1 MTQPQPE
8 PQLRKRARA
17 VNPQRWLLIAGH
29 SATILD
35 KQNAIQ
41 DLLFARHRVRV
52 AWGRG
57 SLRTSKLKYARPYQL
72 LRPHR
77 DPGLLH
83 WAGMRVRHPFAPVE
97 QRLASAASTSPWLI
111 KEARGAARIVLLD
124 REAES
129 LLPWLANTAP
139 DADVTFGAD
148 AERLIRHEA
157 ATRWL
162 EHEAQWLDN
171 VPPDEPLN
179 ARHLRKSLTRLD
191 DAEMLAVPPSIDVRP
206 QLRRVGRRRLRQGGY
221 LDVRACVQAGAIMSR
236 RFGSSMEDQLLAG
249 LALHVDIVEGAS
261 PPPDFAEMLRMMFAA
276 SDSALES
283 GDLVEAAARSSI
295 PIGLLFHQQLHTAVA
310 LSPLSEEPREF
321 LAPFTDSAVGQALTS
336 PSATSSASA
345 DPETGERGRRRVL
358 VMPGVYPHHAPAL
371 IHALDGDDRA
381 DVTVLPQSGPAFAGM
396 MIEPLIVLDRL
407 VDHAGAAQDCPDLGE
422 FSALASEAMSHSD
435 VIVADWADKGAAWTS
450 IHVPSGVRLILRVHS
465 VDVLS
470 AQVHLVDWHRVD
482 DVIFVSEH
490 IRDMFNDVVGP
501 RADYVRQHVITNMVS
516 AKKFTVPSLPDANRT
531 IGMVG
536 WAQRVK
542 DPMLALDILE
552 ELLQHDSAWR
562 LRLIGADFIPSQVTS
577 DTEYV
582 RAFRERL
589 LSPGLVDHVD
599 LPGFT
604 RRLEQQLPHVGF
616 ILSTS
621 LRESCPVG
629 VLEGTAAGAVP
640 VVREWPVF
648 ARYQGARRLFPEGQV
663 FDTVDEA
670 VDTILRLSQPEDR
683 QAASERVLEH
693 MSDNFSESGNEK
705 RLLDLILL

>member
-1 MTQPQPE
+1 MTQPPPE

-17 VNPQRWLLIAGH
+17 VNPQRWLLIAGR
-29 SATILD
+29 SATISD
-35 KQNAIQ
+35 HQNAIQ

-52 AWGRG
+52 AWGKG

-77 DPGLLH
+77 EPGLLQ
-83 WAGMRVRHPFAPVE
+83 WAGQRVRNPLAGVE
-97 QRLASAASTSPWLI
+97 KRLLSAASTSPWLS
-111 KEARGAARIVLLD
+111 KEVRQSNRIVLID

-129 LLPWLANTAP
+129 LLPWLITTAP
-139 DADVTFGAD
+139 DADIAYGTE
-148 AERLIRHEA
+148 AERLIRQESA
-157 ATRWL
+157 IRWL
-162 EHEAQWLDN
+162 EHEAQWLDT
-171 VPPDEPLN
+171 VPRDEPLN
-179 ARHLRKSLTRLD
+179 ASHLRKTVKRLQ
-191 DAEMLAVPPSIDVRP
+191 DAEVLMVPPSVDVRP
-206 QLRRVGRRRLRQGGY
+206 QLRRIGRRRLRQGGY
-221 LDVRACVQAGAIMSR
+221 ADVRACVEAGAFMSR
-236 RFGSSMEDQLLAG
+236 HFGPCVQDELLAG
-249 LALHVDIVEGAS
+249 LGVHVDLVEGAS
-261 PPPDFAEMLRMMFAA
+261 LPPDFAEMLRTMFVAA
-276 SDSALES
+276 DSALES
-283 GDLVEAAARSSI
+283 GDLTEAAERSSI

-310 LSPLSEEPREF
+310 QSPLGEEPREF
-321 LAPFTDSAVGQALTS
+321 LAPFTDSAVGRALMSSSTS
-336 PSATSSASA
+336 HPA
-345 DPETGERGRRRVL
+345 DRAVGDHGRKRVL

-371 IHALDGDDRA
+371 IQALEGDDRA
-381 DVTVLPQSGPAFAGM
+381 EVTVLPQSGSAFAGM
-396 MIEPLIVLDRL
+396 MIEPLIMLDRL
-407 VDHAGAAQDCPDLGE
+407 VHQAGAEKNYPDLGE
-422 FSALASEAMSHSD
+422 FPILASEAMSQSD

-450 IHVPSGVRLILRVHS
+450 IHVPSDVRLILRVHS

-490 IRDMFNDVVGP
+490 IRDMFNEVVGS
-501 RADYVRQHVITNMVS
+501 RAHNVRQHVITNIVS
-516 AKKFTVPSLPDANRT
+516 AKKFTDPLLPDANRT

-562 LRLIGADFIPSQVTS
+562 LRLIGADFIPSKVTS
-577 DTEYV
+577 DTEYA

-604 RRLEQQLPHVGF
+604 RHLEHQLTHVGF

-648 ARYQGARRLFPEGQV
+648 ARYRGARRLFPEGQV
-663 FDTVDEA
+663 FHTVNEA
-670 VDTILRLSQPEDR
+670 VETILRLNRPEDR
-683 QAASERVLEH
+683 QAASEIVLDH
-693 MSDNFSESGNEK
+693 MSDNFREGGNEK
-705 RLLDLILL
+705 RLVDLILQ